1 MSAIV
6 RSTATV
12 VNGSLDDILNKLTA
26 LTIAPWAMDF
36 TATPGELPGSTWI
49 SRGAKART
57 KLLRPVKSCLG
68 THSSSAFGSGKFCST
83 TACNSRR
90 SR

>member
-1 MSAIV
+1 MSAMV

-12 VNGSLDDILNKLTA
+12 VKGSLEDILNRLTA
-26 LTIAPWAMDF
+26 LTIAPWAMDL

-49 SRGAKART
+49 SRGANART

-68 THSSSAFGSGKFCST
+68 THSSGALGSGRFCST
-83 TACNSRR
+83 TVWSNRR